1 MRHPG
6 VFAFSVG
13 ILVAVAFFAL
23 IAFVSWVAAYVLLV
37 VWLLATVRWRAR
49 QRRRL

>member
-1 MRHPG
+1 MKHPG

-13 ILVAVAFFAL
+13 ILVAAAFFAL
-23 IAFVSWVAAYVLLV
+23 IAYVSWVAAYVLLV
-37 VWLLATVRWRAR
+37 AWFLATVRWRAR

>member
-1 MRHPG
+1 VKHPG
-6 VFAFSVG
+6 AFAFSVG

-49 QRRRL
+49 QRGRL